1 MKQFPFLSL
10 SVSVSLLRIGIAIIF
25 LTHSLVRLFK
35 GTIPQFGKFL
45 DSKGLLIG
53 EPLVW
58 VITLFEIVG
67 GIMLAFNYKT
77 RWLSAGFIF
86 ILVVGILLIH
96 ASLGWFVGEH
106 GTGGSEYSF
115 ALILALLVL
124 AAYDRETKTSL

>member
-1 MKQFPFLSL
+1 MNKLPFLSL
-10 SVSVSLLRIGIAIIF
+10 QHSIVVLRIGVAVIF
-25 LTHSLVRLFK
+25 LAHAIVRLIK

-53 EPLVW
+53 ETLVW
-58 VITLFEIVG
+58 SITAYEIIG
-67 GIMLAFNYKT
+67 GILLMLGYFT

-86 ILVVGILLIH
+86 ILITGIILIH

-106 GTGGSEYSF
+106 GTGGSEYSV

-124 AAYDRETKTSL
+124 AAHDKVNR